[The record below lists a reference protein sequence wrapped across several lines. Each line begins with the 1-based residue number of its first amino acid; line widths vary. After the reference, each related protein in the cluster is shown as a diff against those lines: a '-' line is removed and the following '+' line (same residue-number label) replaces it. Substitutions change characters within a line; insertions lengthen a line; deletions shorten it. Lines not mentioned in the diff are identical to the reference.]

1 MRLSP
6 KTERHIATLFPPR
19 LRTEVAELLLHQC
32 GNNLPSSEKD
42 DEFQLERVRFAALKL
57 SGGDSGKLQEAVK
70 LANQDWRDLLV
81 SAGFANDVNAHKQW
95 LPEPSYQRETNATS
109 SPALAQANDDWLT
122 VCAISVLAGMLGN
135 VLHEGVGHAAMA
147 LLTGAKSGVL
157 STVAW
162 SSAQDSRLVAAGGTL
177 ANLAAALIFWIALR
191 NARNASARLRFF
203 LLISLA
209 FNLFDGTGYFLFSGF
224 TDFGDWA
231 AVIAGLP
238 VHWLWRLLL
247 VVGGIVS
254 YFGAV
259 IVVGSALVRYI
270 GVPRSESRRL
280 TKLTLLPYLTSIFLG
295 CAGGLLN
302 PIGLQLMWQSALPA
316 TAGGHS
322 GFLWLKHYIPK
333 GIVPQRSSDAIGRSY
348 AWIAVAVAL
357 SIPFI
362 FVLGRGITL
371 HR

>member
-1 MRLSP
+1 M
-6 KTERHIATLFPPR
+6 A
-19 LRTEVAELLLHQC
+19 
-32 GNNLPSSEKD
+32 
-42 DEFQLERVRFAALKL
+42 
-57 SGGDSGKLQEAVK
+57 
-70 LANQDWRDLLV
+70 
-81 SAGFANDVNAHKQW
+81 
-95 LPEPSYQRETNATS
+95 ETNG
-109 SPALAQANDDWLT
+109 PALVQTKDDWLT
-122 VCAISVLAGMLGN
+122 VCAISILAGIVGD
-135 VLHEGVGHAAMA
+135 VLHEGVGHAGTA

-162 SSAQDSRLVAAGGTL
+162 SSGYDSRLVAAGGTL
-177 ANLAAALIFWIALR
+177 VNLAAGLVFWMALR
-191 NARNASARLRFF
+191 SARSASVRWRFF
-203 LLISLA
+203 LLTSLA

-231 AVIAGLP
+231 VVIAGLP
-238 VHWLWRLLL
+238 AHWLWRTLL
-247 VVGGIVS
+247 VASGIVS

-259 IVVGSALVRYI
+259 LLVGSALVRYV

-280 TKLTLLPYLTSIFLG
+280 TKLTLLPYLTSILL
-295 CAGGLLN
+295 ASASGLLN

-322 GFLWLKHYIPK
+322 GLLWLKYYIPK
-333 GIVPQRSSDAIGRSY
+333 GTVPERSPDSIARNY
-348 AWIAVAVAL
+348 VWIALAIAL